1 MMIISD
7 KNGIEVE
14 KQCPMCGRFTKKIL
28 NTKATSQQITDY
40 YYGRILIQ
48 DAFPD
53 LSANEREFIKTGY
66 CDKCQNIL
74 FAPPEDEDDDEL
86 DDEKKMECMNCDKEH
101 AKECTETNCLY
112 KKYLEEKGE

>member
-1 MMIISD
+1 M
-7 KNGIEVE
+7 KVEVTR
-14 KQCPMCGRFTKKIL
+14 QCPMCGDINIKVIEVDKQNWQHYCCYGTK
-28 NTKATSQQITDY
+28 
-40 YYGRILIQ
+40 LIQ
-48 DAFPD
+48 EYFPD

-66 CDKCQNIL
+66 CDKCQSIL
-74 FAPPEDEDDDEL
+74 FAPPEDEEDDDEL